1 MNAKPKVKHRTGSAE
16 TINPDHVVMHRLIVA
31 GVLVTLVAAVLTSWN
46 GLAFVASWQM
56 LPEPFRWLTP
66 VMIDVPLVVLTC
78 ARGALRKRGVRA
90 RGMLGGII
98 ALTAYS
104 SLANLAHTVDL
115 AGFAT
120 VPAVV
125 GGVTNA
131 LAPWLILA
139 MTEVLWLV
147 VTRPPRAVPVKPKP
161 RRKPTT

>member
-1 MNAKPKVKHRTGSAE
+1 MKHRTGSAE
-16 TINPDHVVMHRLIVA
+16 TINPDHIVMHRLIVA
-31 GVLVTLVAAVLTSWN
+31 GVLVTLIAAVMTSWN
-46 GLAFVASWQM
+46 GLAFVASWQE
-56 LPEPFRWLTP
+56 LPESLRWLTP
-66 VMIDVPLVVLTC
+66 LMIDVPLVVLTC

-90 RGMLGGII
+90 RGMLAGII

-115 AGFAT
+115 AGFSS
-120 VPAVV
+120 VSAVV

-147 VTRPPRAVPVKPKP
+147 VTRAPRPAPAKPKP
-161 RRKPTT
+161 RRKPAT